1 MSVIQ
6 EPGSTRPG
14 RAAGLLLI
22 GVAVIAVVLGVITLI
37 NGGEEKPSGSPPP
50 SSNTQAPPPASQTSA
65 PPQNSN
71 QPPQNSSQPPPPVT
85 TTAEQP
91 PPPAF
96 DPKQIPL
103 RVFNNSTIAKFAAQA
118 ANDFKADGWN
128 VTEVGNYSET
138 NIPTSTAYF
147 RPGDTGEEAAAR
159 ALAARFNL
167 KVEQRLARFAYGPG
181 VVVMITKDY
190 GSK

>member
-22 GVAVIAVVLGVITLI
+22 GVAVIAVVLGVITLL
-37 NGGEEKPSGSPPP
+37 GGGDENKQGQPPP
-50 SSNTQAPPPASQTSA
+50 SSTGQQPPPSASG
-65 PPQNSN
+65 PNSN
-71 QPPQNSSQPPPPVT
+71 QPPRSSSSQAPPPVT
-85 TTAEQP
+85 TTTTQPAP
-91 PPPAF
+91 PPPSAP
-96 DPKQIPL
+96 DPKQVPL

-118 ANDFKADGWN
+118 AQDFRNDGWT
-128 VTEVGNYSET
+128 VVEVGNYSEKI
-138 NIPTSTAYF
+138 IPTTTAYF
-147 RPGDTGEEAAAR
+147 RPGTEEEPAAR
-159 ALAARFNL
+159 ALAARFNM
-167 KVEQRLARFAYGPG
+167 KVEPRLASFSYGPG

>member
-14 RAAGLLLI
+14 RAVGLVLI
-22 GVAVIAVVLGVITLI
+22 ALAVIAVVLGVITLLD
-37 NGGEEKPSGSPPP
+37 NGDENRPGGSPPP
-50 SSNTQAPPPASQTSA
+50 SSNTATRPPSSQT
-65 PPQNSN
+65 NSN
-71 QPPQNSSQPPPPVT
+71 QPPQSSGQTATAPPVT
-85 TTAEQP
+85 TTTEAAP

-96 DPKQIPL
+96 DPRQVPL

-118 ANDFKADGWN
+118 AQDFRADGWD
-128 VTEVGNYSET
+128 VVEVGNYSER

-147 RPGDTGEEAAAR
+147 RPGTEEETAAR
-159 ALAARFNL
+159 ALAAKFNL
-167 KVEQRLARFAYGPG
+167 KAEPRLAGFTFGPG

>member
-1 MSVIQ
+1 MSVIH
-6 EPGSTRPG
+6 EPGTTRPG

-37 NGGEEKPSGSPPP
+37 KGGDENKQTSPPP

-71 QPPQNSSQPPPPVT
+71 QPPQTSSSQAPPPVT
-85 TTAEQP
+85 TTAQQP

-118 ANDFKADGWN
+118 ANDFKAEGWN

-147 RPGDTGEEAAAR
+147 RPGDTNEEAAAR
-159 ALAARFNL
+159 ALATRFNL
-167 KVEQRLARFAYGPG
+167 KVEPRLARFSYGPG
-181 VVVMITKDY
+181 VVVMVTK
-190 GSK
+190 

>member
-22 GVAVIAVVLGVITLI
+22 GIAVIAVVLGVITLL
-37 NGGEEKPSGSPPP
+37 NGGEDKKPNSSPT
-50 SSNTQAPPPASQTSA
+50 SSAQPQPTSRTSA
-65 PPQNSN
+65 TQPNSNLPPQSTG
-71 QPPQNSSQPPPPVT
+71 QASPPVT
-85 TTAEQP
+85 TTTVAA

-96 DPKQIPL
+96 DPKQVPV

-118 ANDFKADGWN
+118 AQDFRNDGWN
-128 VTEVGNYSET
+128 VVEVGNYSET

-147 RPGDTGEEAAAR
+147 SQGNAEEEAAAK
-159 ALAARFNL
+159 ALAAKFNV
-167 KVEQRLARFAYGPG
+167 KAAARLPNFRYGPG
-181 VVVMITKDY
+181 VVVMVTKDY